1 MTAVQA
7 LDKPK
12 AKRSSDKPAP
22 QKLAEPDEPETAQEW
37 YRRWCREC
45 DERREREGPPYP
57 DPPPTMEEIVAI
69 IKEVRAEMYAEEQ
82 ERKNAAYR

>member
-1 MTAVQA
+1 MSTVEA
-7 LDKPK
+7 LRRPK
-12 AKRSSDKPAP
+12 ARRLSDKPAP
-22 QKLAEPDEPETAQEW
+22 QKLAESEEQETAQEW

-82 ERKNAAYR
+82 ERKNTACR